1 MLIRDDEEGIR
12 AALRDALTSAS
23 VDEVPVGCVIVHDGI
38 IIGRGHN
45 QTEALQDATA
55 HAEILA
61 IGAASNALG
70 SWRLTDCTMYVTLEP
85 CAMCAGAIILARL
98 SRLVYGTTDPKAGAC
113 GSVLDVIHERRLN
126 HRVDVTAGVL
136 ADECGQILREFFV
149 QKRRRASLGLEPGN
163 A

>member
-1 MLIRDDEEGIR
+1 MLIRNDEEGIR

-23 VDEVPVGCVIVHDGI
+23 VDEVPVGCVIVHDGMI
-38 IIGRGHN
+38 VGRGHN
-45 QTEALQDATA
+45 QTESLQDATA

-70 SWRLTDCTMYVTLEP
+70 SWRLTDCTLYVTLEP
-85 CAMCAGAIILARL
+85 CAMCAGAIVLARVA
-98 SRLVYGTTDPKAGAC
+98 RLVYGAPDPKAGAC

-136 ADECGQILREFFV
+136 ADECGEILREFFV
-149 QKRRRASLGLEPGN
+149 QKRRRALRIEPRD

>member
-1 MLIRDDEEGIR
+1 MLIRNDEEGIR

-23 VDEVPVGCVIVHDGI
+23 VDEVPVGCVIVQDGI

-85 CAMCAGAIILARL
+85 CAMCAGAIVLARL
-98 SRLVYGTTDPKAGAC
+98 ARLVYGAPDPKAGAC
-113 GSVLDVIHERRLN
+113 GSVLDVIHEPRLN
-126 HRVDVTAGVL
+126 HRVEVTAGVL

-149 QKRRRASLGLEPGN
+149 QKRRRASVRIEPDSL
-163 A
+163 